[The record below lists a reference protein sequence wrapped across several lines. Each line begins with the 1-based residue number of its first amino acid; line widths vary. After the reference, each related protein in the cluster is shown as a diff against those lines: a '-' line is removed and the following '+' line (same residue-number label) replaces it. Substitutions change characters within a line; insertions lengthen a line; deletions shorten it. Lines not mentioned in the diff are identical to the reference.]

1 MLQPKVTVVTIT
13 YNLIKSNREHSF
25 RQCIASVLNQ
35 SYKNIEHLIIDGA
48 SNDGT
53 LTLLNEYKEKGH
65 CVVFSEK
72 DNGIYDAMNKGIS
85 RATGDYI
92 IFLNS
97 DDYFCNMH
105 AIEKLVIPLI
115 YSNLDFSCGSVI
127 TDTGSTLVPFYPVL
141 NLFYQSMP
149 FSHQSLMCKTKV
161 LKELNGFNTDY
172 KLGADLDL
180 IIRLILSGYK
190 PTVVQDY
197 IAYYRCDG
205 LSGQNYDKVI
215 QDYTNI
221 FIKNYSY
228 FYKLSQEEALKLAKF
243 EKVSYI
249 FFREL
254 DKYLKYKNPYYYN
267 QFIEDNYIDER
278 TLIRQKAY
286 CRCFIKIFGIPL
298 FKIKRDIKNLR
309 IYFMGLFQIFR
320 IKTTIDK
327 IKIYL
332 GIIPILSIDRILYN
346 LY

>member
-1 MLQPKVTVVTIT
+1 MQNPKVTVVTIT

-25 RQCIASVLNQ
+25 RQCIASVINQ

-53 LTLLNEYKEKGH
+53 LKLLHEYKELGH
-65 CVVFSEK
+65 CVIYSEK
-72 DNGIYDAMNKGIS
+72 DEGIYDAMNKGIS
-85 RATGDYI
+85 YASGDYI

-105 AIEKLVIPLI
+105 AIEKLVNSLI
-115 YSNLDFSCGSVI
+115 YSDFDFSCGSVI
-127 TDTGSTLVPFYPVL
+127 TDMGNTLVPFFPVL
-141 NLFYQSMP
+141 NLFFQTMP

-161 LKELNGFNTDY
+161 LKELHGFNKEY

-205 LSGQNYDKVI
+205 LSGQNYDHVI
-215 QDYTNI
+215 QDYTKI
-221 FIKNYSY
+221 FINNYSH
-228 FYKLSQEEALKLAKF
+228 FYKLTKEEALKLAKF
-243 EKVSYI
+243 EKVSYK
-249 FFREL
+249 FGREL
-254 DKYLKYKNPYYYN
+254 DKYLKVNNPYFYN
-267 QFIEDNYIDER
+267 QFIDGNYIDER
-278 TLIRQKAY
+278 TIIGQKAY

-309 IYFMGLFQIFR
+309 IYLLGIFQIFR

-332 GIIPILSIDRILYN
+332 GIIPILSIKRVLYS